1 MSDDTPKR
9 RRGRPRTFDRQRAVA
24 VAMENYWREGVHT
37 LSLSEVCRRAKLSKP
52 ALYREFGGEDA
63 LMDAALEHY
72 SERVVSPVLAALSLD
87 LSFPDLA
94 EQLILGM
101 TADSGTPAGCLFT
114 EMRLAR
120 SRLGPVTQ
128 ARIQAMELRRLS
140 AFEVWFEQALVKHE
154 VEPSIPV
161 DLAAHYIDTQLA
173 TILTQMS
180 AGEEPER
187 VRSLARMAF
196 HVLYSSGRPRPSNV

>member
-1 MSDDTPKR
+1 MNDDTPKR
-9 RRGRPRTFDRQRAVA
+9 RRGRPKTFDRQGAIA
-24 VAMENYWREGVHT
+24 VAMENYWREGVQT

-72 SERVVSPVLAALSLD
+72 NERVVAPVVAALTMD
-87 LSFPDLA
+87 LPFPDLA

-101 TADSGTPAGCLFT
+101 SADSGAPAGCLFT

-128 ARIQAMELRRLS
+128 ARVHAMELNRLK
-140 AFEVWFEQALVKHE
+140 AFEVWYQQALMRHE
-154 VEPSIPV
+154 VDPSIPA
-161 DLAAHYIDTQLA
+161 DLAAAYIDTQLA
-173 TILTQMS
+173 TILTQMA

-187 VRSLARMAF
+187 VRSLARMALG
-196 HVLYSSGRPRPSNV
+196 VLYV